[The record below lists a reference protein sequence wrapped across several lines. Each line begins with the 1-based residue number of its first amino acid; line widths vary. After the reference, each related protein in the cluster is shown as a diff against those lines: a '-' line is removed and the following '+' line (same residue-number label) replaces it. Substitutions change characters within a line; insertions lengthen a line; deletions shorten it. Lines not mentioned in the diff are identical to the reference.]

1 MTKKANDVLVRALK
15 TFWQAALASLAV
27 SMPSVVNLLPN
38 GWEAVEPLLTSAII
52 GALAAGF
59 SALYNG
65 VLKPMLAAPEKDPE
79 EKEE

>member
-1 MTKKANDVLVRALK
+1 MTKKANDVLIRALK
-15 TFWQAALASLAV
+15 TFWHAALASLAV

-65 VLKPMLAAPEKDPE
+65 VLKPLLAVSE
-79 EKEE
+79 EKP